1 MRLVVE
7 SSARRARLLVR
18 EHARVDEGRCIF
30 VSCDREGE
38 VVLMPRFPASMLT
51 DEERDAI
58 EVRACEA
65 LGLAREHIRACVWIA
80 H

>member
-1 MRLVVE
+1 M
-7 SSARRARLLVR
+7 
-18 EHARVDEGRCIF
+18 
-30 VSCDREGE
+30 SCDREGE